1 MAVINAVGKFSQTPY
16 RVEIAGDAPTP
27 EEQGRIDAY
36 VGQQEAPYAQIY
48 QEYFGSSEPSETVDI
63 PEGLDENT
71 YRTALRQ
78 GYQMIKSRG
87 GTAIEYA
94 GKGLGSDIIEEF
106 GEGVT
111 DKAEGR
117 LNELGSM
124 VDRTTFSEVE
134 GVGSAGRFAG
144 ELAAEQAPQLGLSAA
159 GTYIGGGIGGT
170 LGLVG
175 GPAGVIAGSSLG
187 AYLGTALTS
196 GPLLFGGNIQRQEG
210 QVAEGELER
219 VDAAK
224 ALLATFG
231 QVALETVANAILVLK
246 PIKALGKGG
255 LFARTA
261 KTGAAGAAAEGLT
274 EIGQQMIERK
284 QAGLEWDPTKSD
296 EALQEYIEAGV
307 AGGILG
313 GGLGGA
319 GAAFRGDLSQQQK
332 DKELEAD
339 IETLEAE
346 NTIKRDRGLAAA
358 QRSPS
363 GHQRGRS
370 HHRGP
375 VRRSC
380 GRSCR

>member
-16 RVEIAGDAPTP
+16 SVEIAGDTPTP

-63 PEGLDENT
+63 PEGLDEPA

-78 GYQMIKSRG
+78 GYQKIKSLS
-87 GTAIEYA
+87 GTAIEYT
-94 GKGLGSDIIEEF
+94 GKGLDSNAIEEF

-117 LNELGSM
+117 LGELDAM
-124 VDRTTFSEVE
+124 VDRTSLFDVTE
-134 GVGSAGRFAG
+134 GDGKTSDYIK
-144 ELAAEQAPQLGLSAA
+144 ELAAEQAPQLGLSLA
-159 GTYIGGGIGGT
+159 GTYLGGKAGAAIGA
-170 LGLVG
+170 LG
-175 GPAGVIAGSSLG
+175 GPAAPLTVPLG
-187 AYLGTALTS
+187 AVAGAFIGTAMTS
-196 GPLLFGGNIQRQEG
+196 LPLLFGGNIQRKEG
-210 QVAEGELER
+210 QVEKGELAR
-219 VDAAK
+219 VNASEALIAA
-224 ALLATFG
+224 FG
-231 QVALETVANAILVLK
+231 QTALETAANAILVLK
-246 PIKALGKGG
+246 PFKYLGKGG

-261 KTGAAGAAAEGLT
+261 KTGAAGVAAEGLT
-274 EIGQQMIERK
+274 EVGQQMIERK

-296 EALQEYIEAGV
+296 EALREYIEAGV

-319 GAAFRGDLSQQQK
+319 GAAVRGDLSQQQK

-346 NTIKRDRGLAAA
+346 NTICLLYT
-358 QRSPS
+358 SPS
-363 GHQRGRS
+363 PRD
-370 HHRGP
+370 
-375 VRRSC
+375 
-380 GRSCR
+380 